1 MSINLLGSTNKININ
16 MKTMPNIWIDSL
28 KTFDDVL
35 DQIELCLTTLKDN
48 AYEADFLDL
57 NVKKSY
63 SNDVA
68 YMKQFFEKAEFIVRD
83 R

>member
-1 MSINLLGSTNKININ
+1 

-28 KTFDDVL
+28 TTFDDTL
-35 DQIELCLTTLKDN
+35 NQIELCLSILKDN
-48 AYEADFLDL
+48 AYEADFLDTKTKTL
-57 NVKKSY
+57 Y

-68 YMKQFFEKAEFIVRD
+68 FMKQFFEKAEFIVRG

>member
-1 MSINLLGSTNKININ
+1 

-35 DQIELCLTTLKDN
+35 GQIEICLSTLKDN
-48 AYEADFLDL
+48 AYEADFLDATT
-57 NVKKSY
+57 KTRY
-63 SNDVA
+63 SDDVA
-68 YMKQFFEKAEFIVRD
+68 FMKQFFEKAEFIVRG